1 MICAGVMP
9 AQDNSCH
16 AQSLGIL
23 VGAFDD
29 MVELSDLDSGKK
41 EDPVVALFLHPV
53 GGFDIHLPDYAD
65 A

>member
-29 MVELSDLDSGKK
+29 MVELPDLDSGKN

-53 GGFDIHLPDYAD
+53 GEFDIHLPGSAD